1 MDDLISYFL
10 ANKLFGDRL
19 IDILHQQVIFTI
31 VGNIVWL
38 LIIIAL
44 FFVVF
49 YLYTKLKVSD
59 KETACVMLGLLYF
72 IFGITFIV
80 LFVNVVGMIL
90 NPDFYVIQFLLG
102 G

>member
-1 MDDLISYFL
+1 MNDLISYFL

-38 LIIIAL
+38 LIIIGL

-59 KETACVMLGLLYF
+59 KEIACVMLGLLYF
-72 IFGITFIV
+72 VLGSTFIII
-80 LFVNVVGMIL
+80 FISTVGMIL
-90 NPDFYVIQFLLG
+90 NPDFYAIQFLLG
-102 G
+102 S

>member
-90 NPDFYVIQFLLG
+90 NPDFYVIQFLLVG
-102 G
+102 